1 MMLKST
7 PIGSHYKHF
16 QLLQLLQRNDG
27 FDDATA

>member
-1 MMLKST
+1 MMLKSA

-16 QLLQLLQRNDG
+16 QLLQRNDG